1 MENEKM
7 KPTFAMACLTALNL
21 TPPQA
26 VTVAARIGYSSIG
39 VRLLPAGPGGVA
51 YPLMDNQSLLKETLA
66 RMEDTGVKVFDLEM
80 IRVDEQFDVEKYRGF
95 LEVGGKLGAKAIL
108 VAGDDP
114 DQSRLIANFAT
125 LCQASAPYGMTCDL
139 EFMPWTQVPDLPSAK
154 QVVGKAGCE
163 NGGIIVDA
171 LHFARSSSK
180 LSDLDDIPR
189 NWFHYVQLCDA
200 PGEVPTDVAGL
211 IHTARCERLLPG
223 EGGIDL
229 SALFR
234 RLPADVPVSL
244 EIPNDARSNL
254 IGAEA
259 WARDV
264 LAAGRGFIAG
274 LR

>member
-1 MENEKM
+1 M

-26 VTVAARIGYSSIG
+26 VSVAAKLGYDGIGI
-39 VRLLPAGPGGVA
+39 RLLPAGPGGIA
-51 YPLMDNQSLLKETLA
+51 YPLMDNSSLLKETLA
-66 RMEDTGVKVFDLEM
+66 CMADTGVKVSDLEM
-80 IRVDEQFDVEKYRGF
+80 IRVNDTFDAELYRGF
-95 LEVGGKLGAKAIL
+95 LEVGAKLGAKAIL

-114 DQSRLIANFAT
+114 DQSRLIANFAA
-125 LCQASAPYGMTCDL
+125 LCRISAPYGMTCDL
-139 EFMPWTQVPDLPSAK
+139 EFMPWTHVPDLASAK
-154 QVVGKAGCE
+154 QVVGKAACE
-163 NGGIIVDA
+163 NGGILIDA
-171 LHFARSSSK
+171 LHFARSNSR
-180 LSDLDDIPR
+180 LSELDDIPR
-189 NWFHYVQLCDA
+189 GWLHYAQLCDA
-200 PGEVPTDVAGL
+200 PGEVPAETSAL

-234 RLPADVPVSL
+234 RLPADLPVSL
-244 EIPNDARSNL
+244 EIPNDARSNV

-264 LAAGRGFIAG
+264 LASGRGFFAG

>member
-1 MENEKM
+1 MDNV

-26 VTVAARIGYSSIG
+26 IRVAANLGYTGIGI
-39 VRLLPAGPGGVA
+39 RLLPSGPGGTA
-51 YPLMDNQSLLKETLA
+51 YPLMDDPSMLQETLA
-66 RMEDTGVKVFDLEM
+66 CMADTGVKVSDLEM
-80 IRVDEQFDVEKYRGF
+80 IRVDERFNPEDYRSF
-95 LEVGGKLGAKAIL
+95 LEVGAKLGAKAIL
-108 VAGDDP
+108 VAGDDA
-114 DQSRLIANFAT
+114 DQSRLIANFAA

-139 EFMPWTQVPDLPSAK
+139 EFMPWTRVPDLSSAK
-154 QVVGKAGCE
+154 QVVGKAGCD
-163 NGGIIVDA
+163 NGGILVDA

-189 NWFHYVQLCDA
+189 SWLHYAQLCDG
-200 PGEVPTDVAGL
+200 PGEVPTDVACL
-211 IHTARCERLLPG
+211 IKTARCERLLPG

-229 SALFR
+229 AALFR
-234 RLPADVPVSL
+234 RLPADLPVSL
-244 EIPNDARSNL
+244 EIPNDARANL

-264 LAAGRGFIAG
+264 LAAGRGFFAG